1 MCDADLAPPVPLFR
15 QIRLLDT
22 VDATVG
28 FIRRLESVGVDA
40 VAVHL
45 RKTDEAVEAVEAR
58 WALPDITAL
67 ASCVSIPVVF
77 NGDVG
82 LRQIWSEGHPLCHP
96 SGGPLTGESPLPP
109 SSSPPEVEPWCRIS
123 VMVGRAA
130 LRDATIF
137 R

>member
-1 MCDADLAPPVPLFR
+1 M
-15 QIRLLDT
+15 
-22 VDATVG
+22 
-28 FIRRLESVGVDA
+28 DA

-45 RKTDEAVEAVEAR
+45 RTTDEASETVEAR
-58 WALPDITAL
+58 WDLPDITTL

-82 LRQIWSEGHPLCHP
+82 LRQIWSEGHPLVQVP
-96 SGGPLTGESPLPP
+96 PPP
-109 SSSPPEVEPWCRIS
+109 SSPPSCSPPQADPWCRVS